1 MSIGYGLGLHL
12 DSSNW
17 DIPDWEKS
25 LRKRLGWALFMQ
37 DQWSALVLGQPALI
51 LSSNWGVEPVSLDD
65 FPELTED
72 DQEGSS
78 EVQTGRVLFT
88 HMISLTQILADLTE
102 TMFTVRAAR
111 RLRGAEGPGLVLEMA
126 KPVQIRLKEWKAR
139 LPECLSMEST
149 HIMKLSSVGT

>member
-1 MSIGYGLGLHL
+1 M
-12 DSSNW
+12 
-17 DIPDWEKS
+17 
-25 LRKRLGWALFMQ
+25 
-37 DQWSALVLGQPALI
+37 LGQPALI

-111 RLRGAEGPGLVLEMA
+111 RLRGTEGPGLVLEMA
-126 KPVQIRLKEWKAR
+126 KPVQIRLKEWKAT

-149 HIMKLSSVGT
+149 HIMKLSSVGTCSRP